1 MFSRK
6 TTAYFFGDPV
16 EIISRSDGSKLL
28 TQTKKQHFSKV
39 KHCFFMS
46 LMYEKAAFKVLL
58 YVKNRGKYL
67 FFMIGFLFLQVD
79 SIFFRTR
86 V

>member
-1 MFSRK
+1 
-6 TTAYFFGDPV
+6 
-16 EIISRSDGSKLL
+16 
-28 TQTKKQHFSKV
+28 
-39 KHCFFMS
+39 
-46 LMYEKAAFKVLL
+46 MYKKAAFKVLL